1 MNAQLFTTLNN
12 KIALPLLGLGVY
24 DVYGLAAER
33 AIHHALQIGY
43 RLIDTA
49 SFYQNEKEVGSAV
62 RNSGIKREEIFVTTK
77 IWHSDQGYDSTFR
90 AYDASLKKMGLDY
103 VDLYLIH
110 WPIKPKR
117 KDTWRALE
125 KLYEEKRVRAIGVSN
140 YLIPF
145 LQELETYANVAPA
158 VNQIEFSPW
167 LYLKGEL
174 DYCKQKGIQLQSY
187 TPLVRGQKFSD
198 PVIQKLSHKHQQTP
212 AQIILRWN
220 LQLGVST
227 IPKSGNPT
235 RIDENFNVFDFKL
248 TDEDMAALG
257 NLNENYRVVE
267 DPMDLL

>member
-1 MNAQLFTTLNN
+1 M
-12 KIALPLLGLGVY
+12 PMLGLGVY

-33 AIHHALQIGY
+33 AIVHAIQTGY
-43 RLIDTA
+43 RLVDTA
-49 SFYQNEKEVGSAV
+49 SFYQNEKEVGNAIHQ
-62 RNSGIKREEIFVTTK
+62 SGINRNEIFVTTK
-77 IWHSDQGYDSTFR
+77 IWHSDQGYDSALR

-110 WPIKPKR
+110 WPIKQKR

-125 KLYEEKRVRAIGVSN
+125 KLYEEKRVRAIGVAN
-140 YLIPF
+140 YLVPF
-145 LQELETYANVAPA
+145 LKEMETYANMAPM

-167 LYLKGEL
+167 LNLQQELK
-174 DYCKQKGIQLQSY
+174 YCQSKNIQLQSY
-187 TPLVRGQKFSD
+187 TPLVRGQKFND
-198 PVIQKLSHKHQQTP
+198 PVVQSLSLKHKKTP

-227 IPKSGNPT
+227 IPKSGNPI
-235 RIDENFNVFDFKL
+235 RIDENFNVFDFRL
-248 TDEDMAALG
+248 TDEDMTALG